1 MGMSRRFCSLALSVS
16 AYLGMTAGAWGAEDM
31 SWLLAEPPPEPLEWL
46 VPQTGGA
53 VPPQAAA
60 ELGAPLRA
68 LAQDLGGPGTPGVK
82 TPGTLVFIS
91 LGMPAATLRGL
102 LAEGAGREDVAFVLR
117 GWEPPELAGLIARV
131 RALMPSAQKGSEPSV
146 LIHPGKFRSDGVRHV
161 PVFLDAGQAG
171 GVRRIDGEI
180 SLAGAE
186 ALFAAEAPLP
196 DGPVGPL
203 YEIEEPDILE
213 IARARIQAEDWQGR
227 LDEARERARRGGMG
241 VELPTASEDR
251 VYWVRTE
258 TRVNRDISLPD
269 GRVVAAAGALV
280 NPLEHMRLRHRYVFF
295 DPENPR
301 QLEVVRSWQ
310 REHDNLRLI
319 ASRIDPLGE
328 EIEALAA
335 ELGQPVFPSNA
346 LLLERFGVRE
356 TPALAEQ
363 DGTRIK
369 VTIKRPLMGG

>member
-1 MGMSRRFCSLALSVS
+1 MGMSRRFCSRLLCLVACLGLAPG
-16 AYLGMTAGAWGAEDM
+16 AAGAQDM
-31 SWLLAEPPPEPLEWL
+31 SWLLAEPPPESFEWL
-46 VPQTGGA
+46 SPRTGSA
-53 VPPQAAA
+53 EPPQAPA
-60 ELGAPLRA
+60 ELIAPLGALAQTLGAPEA
-68 LAQDLGGPGTPGVK
+68 PAMK
-82 TPGTLVFIS
+82 APGTLVFIS

-146 LIHPGKFRSDGVRHV
+146 LIHPGRFRSDGIRHV
-161 PVFLDAGQAG
+161 PVFLDTGEEG

-196 DGPVGPL
+196 DEPVGPL

-241 VELPTASEDR
+241 VELPTASDDR

-258 TRVNRDISLPD
+258 TRINRDIGLPD
-269 GRVVAAAGALV
+269 GRVVAAAGTLV

-295 DPENPR
+295 DPENPG
-301 QLEVVRSWQ
+301 QLEVVKSWQ

-319 ASRIDPLGE
+319 ASRIDPLGG
-328 EIEALAA
+328 EIETLAA

-369 VTIKRPLMGG
+369 VTIKRPQMGG